1 MVNNTIGIKMA
12 LGIGNGLILFERKD
26 KAGLYLGSKDFY
38 KEIGKYTGKLLQICE
53 NEDMELI
60 YTIYDLFTNAD
71 SPEMKDKIKQC
82 YKILNS

>member
-1 MVNNTIGIKMA
+1 MANNTIEIKMA

-38 KEIGKYTGKLLQICE
+38 KEIGKYTGELLYICE
-53 NEDMELI
+53 NSSMELV
-60 YTIYDLFTNAD
+60 YTICDLFTKAD

-82 YKILNS
+82 YEILNS